1 MYSTVSEHTR
11 VPWAAHSYNIA
22 FSDEI
27 GHFEYCSSVDAK
39 GNCIQPGA
47 DADDVS
53 CFTASASSRIPVGG
67 CFGADLDFDGPPY
80 RLDWPGT
87 SHDPAFDREF
97 HPQPVQFT
105 SPLFKSR
112 DGDWENYNR
121 VAFETDLPALEQSCD
136 PFTGAGCENP
146 PPGAEFYPIYSTAYV
161 DPDRDN
167 DKDAC
172 LWQLGGV
179 HIPRTTNTF
188 GGTAAAEYGSLLDL
202 SYPLPGGSI
211 TEFSDYRRVLSHNS
225 CPFQP
230 HRSTATRIKN
240 RIVRE

>member
-1 MYSTVSEHTR
+1 MGC
-11 VPWAAHSYNIA
+11 A
-22 FSDEI
+22 FLQHCLSDEI

-121 VAFETDLPALEQSCD
+121 VAFGTDLPALEQSCD
-136 PFTGAGCENP
+136 PFTGA
-146 PPGAEFYPIYSTAYV
+146 AVRI
-161 DPDRDN
+161 
-167 DKDAC
+167 
-172 LWQLGGV
+172 
-179 HIPRTTNTF
+179 
-188 GGTAAAEYGSLLDL
+188 
-202 SYPLPGGSI
+202 
-211 TEFSDYRRVLSHNS
+211 
-225 CPFQP
+225 P
-230 HRSTATRIKN
+230 HREPNFIYLLYRLRGSRS
-240 RIVRE
+240 R